1 MDDGKNMTWWG
12 EVFSGTNRLRSHEFP
27 TDQGDWAQA
36 KREED
41 ELMALVDDLAADN
54 DRLRAENERLRR
66 RLREHG
72 LPVDLVE
79 PPPAERTREADV
91 PDVIQALYAET
102 DRRIERENALPID
115 LTRRGGMPPL
125 REED

>member
-1 MDDGKNMTWWG
+1 MHNTIRYTRDGEPYIDYGKDLTAWS
-12 EVFSGTNRLRSHEFP
+12 EVFSGMNRLRSHEFP
-27 TDQGDWAQA
+27 TDQGDRAQA

-79 PPPAERTREADV
+79 PSR
-91 PDVIQALYAET
+91 
-102 DRRIERENALPID
+102 
-115 LTRRGGMPPL
+115 LTLL
-125 REED
+125 RKEG